1 MTKDLTE
8 GNSVKLIF
16 GFTLPVLFGYLFQQ
30 LYNVT
35 DIAIVGK
42 YLGPQDLAAVGSTGP
57 VSFLILGLCM
67 GLTSGFA
74 IPVSQTFGAKDYS
87 KMRQYV
93 YNGIIIAI
101 VFSILYA
108 IITVV
113 FCKPL
118 LRILQT
124 PEEII
129 NHASDYIIII
139 FAGIPFGFLY
149 NFSSGILRSVG
160 DSKTPLYF
168 LLFSSVLNVVLDLV
182 CIIIFKL
189 GIRGAAIATIFS
201 QLVSGILCF
210 IYIKK
215 KFPILKLQSE
225 DKVFSWKLCKDL
237 CSMGIPM
244 GLQYSITGIGSVILQ
259 SSVNCLG
266 WQDVA
271 SMATGLKIHM
281 FFCAPFDALG
291 TTMATFA
298 GQNTGARKIKRI
310 KSGLYISSFMGLI
323 YSIFAFLILLIFGNK
338 FALLFLE
345 ANQVEIIKNVH
356 QFLISNSSFYFPLAL
371 VNIIRFMI
379 QGMGYSKLSVFAG
392 VFEMIARGAFG
403 FYLVPKFGFFAATFA
418 SPAAWVLADIFL
430 VFAFIYC
437 YRELRIK
444 VESNV

>member
-149 NFSSGILRSVG
+149 NFASGILRSVG

-182 CIIIFKL
+182 CIIIFNL

-201 QLVSGILCF
+201 QLVSGILCL

-225 DKVFSWKLCKDL
+225 EKAFSWKLCKDL

-271 SMATGLKIHM
+271 SMATGRAADTAHLS
-281 FFCAPFDALG
+281 
-291 TTMATFA
+291 T
-298 GQNTGARKIKRI
+298 
-310 KSGLYISSFMGLI
+310 
-323 YSIFAFLILLIFGNK
+323 
-338 FALLFLE
+338 
-345 ANQVEIIKNVH
+345 IIAV
-356 QFLISNSSFYFPLAL
+356 NS
-371 VNIIRFMI
+371 
-379 QGMGYSKLSVFAG
+379 
-392 VFEMIARGAFG
+392 
-403 FYLVPKFGFFAATFA
+403 
-418 SPAAWVLADIFL
+418 
-430 VFAFIYC
+430 
-437 YRELRIK
+437 
-444 VESNV
+444 

>member
-67 GLTSGFA
+67 GITSGFA

-168 LLFSSVLNVVLDLV
+168 LLFSSVLNLEL
-182 CIIIFKL
+182 L
-189 GIRGAAIATIFS
+189 SFS
-201 QLVSGILCF
+201 
-210 IYIKK
+210 
-215 KFPILKLQSE
+215 FP
-225 DKVFSWKLCKDL
+225 
-237 CSMGIPM
+237 
-244 GLQYSITGIGSVILQ
+244 
-259 SSVNCLG
+259 
-266 WQDVA
+266 
-271 SMATGLKIHM
+271 
-281 FFCAPFDALG
+281 
-291 TTMATFA
+291 
-298 GQNTGARKIKRI
+298 
-310 KSGLYISSFMGLI
+310 
-323 YSIFAFLILLIFGNK
+323 
-338 FALLFLE
+338 
-345 ANQVEIIKNVH
+345 
-356 QFLISNSSFYFPLAL
+356 
-371 VNIIRFMI
+371 
-379 QGMGYSKLSVFAG
+379 
-392 VFEMIARGAFG
+392 
-403 FYLVPKFGFFAATFA
+403 
-418 SPAAWVLADIFL
+418 
-430 VFAFIYC
+430 
-437 YRELRIK
+437 
-444 VESNV
+444 